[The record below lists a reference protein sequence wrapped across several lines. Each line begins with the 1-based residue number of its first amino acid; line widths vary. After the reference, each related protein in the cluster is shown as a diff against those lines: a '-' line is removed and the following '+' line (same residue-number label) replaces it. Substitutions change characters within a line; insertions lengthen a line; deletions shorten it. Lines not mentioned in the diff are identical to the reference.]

1 MDEADRPYC
10 QDSYTSCDQTQ
21 KIYPATRP
29 TSESGKWKYCICSI
43 AVALVATLVTIY
55 LMDEYA
61 FQESLEYSW
70 FKENGALDSEV
81 LSLFVSYDTN
91 MDGKLDK
98 NEFVPIANRILN
110 RKVCNGQYLLCWV
123 HVRPLPSFGWHSRIL
138 KKFRILGVKIILDQK
153 EVGGSFE
160 TIHFFLVCL

>member
-21 KIYPATRP
+21 KIYPAIRP
-29 TSESGKWKYCICSI
+29 ISGSGKWKYCICSI
-43 AVALVATLVTIY
+43 AVALIASLVTIY
-55 LMDEYA
+55 LMDKYA

-70 FKENGALDSEV
+70 FRENGALDSEV

-110 RKVCNGQYLLCWV
+110 RKVCNGQYLLGLMV
-123 HVRPLPSFGWHSRIL
+123 SYPRMHVGCMSDPSL
-138 KKFRILGVKIILDQK
+138 LLGGTRGFSKNFASL
-153 EVGGSFE
+153 G
-160 TIHFFLVCL
+160 

>member
-1 MDEADRPYC
+1 MDEADKPYC

-21 KIYPATRP
+21 KIYPAIRP
-29 TSESGKWKYCICSI
+29 ISGSGKWKYCICSI

-98 NEFVPIANRILN
+98 NEFVSIANRILN
-110 RKVCNGQYLLCWV
+110 RKVCNG
-123 HVRPLPSFGWHSRIL
+123 R
-138 KKFRILGVKIILDQK
+138 
-153 EVGGSFE
+153 GGGGGGGGGGGDGG
-160 TIHFFLVCL
+160 